1 MASGMESPRSPLSNS
16 KKEGEV
22 WPVWK
27 LVLIALPQL
36 SVQVL
41 WGFIGPHSAPYM
53 QHLGAGAVLA
63 TLNNVAGPITGFF
76 TGPIVGA
83 TSDSLTSKFGR
94 RRPVIL
100 TGLVSLWIAGMLFA
114 GAEHIFPLNQCGAM
128 GPAAVLEGNGA
139 NATKATNAPRRLSE
153 AEPDVVPCT
162 ALFFA
167 APMYWVMDVTIN
179 ILQTPHR
186 ALVADLASPHQQV
199 PMQVVFVF
207 MMSIGNFVAFSI
219 MQIYEKPVDHMIE
232 LMFGIC
238 LLNTV
243 CVAIQFSVA
252 RERPLNK
259 ADAPK
264 QSCCSPVLN
273 VAEAVKHSPCL
284 LYQLAGV
291 QCLVWIGN
299 TAWNL
304 YSAQWFTKA
313 VFQGAEH
320 AGKGTEEYNNY
331 VEGNAAFSFG
341 GQMKSVLQLI
351 STLVIMA
358 ILLKTTIRPR
368 LVYAPCIFIGT
379 VVSLLAAFVVG
390 HAGGFAKL
398 CLIFSIMP
406 ETGSF
411 AIPFGLV
418 ATLNARAAQEGKV
431 VSTALQMALLNCC
444 VTVGQQI
451 CTMILAVIE
460 SQMSLEKAL
469 PLVFMVAAVAQG
481 FGGLGALFLN
491 DAPPDAPL
499 GEDSEETEADAE
511 EETEVDAGNS
521 GEANTRAQEA

>member
-1 MASGMESPRSPLSNS
+1 
-16 KKEGEV
+16 
-22 WPVWK
+22 
-27 LVLIALPQL
+27 
-36 SVQVL
+36 
-41 WGFIGPHSAPYM
+41 
-53 QHLGAGAVLA
+53 
-63 TLNNVAGPITGFF
+63 
-76 TGPIVGA
+76 
-83 TSDSLTSKFGR
+83 
-94 RRPVIL
+94 
-100 TGLVSLWIAGMLFA
+100 
-114 GAEHIFPLNQCGAM
+114 
-128 GPAAVLEGNGA
+128 
-139 NATKATNAPRRLSE
+139 
-153 AEPDVVPCT
+153 
-162 ALFFA
+162 
-167 APMYWVMDVTIN
+167 MDVTIN

-252 RERPLNK
+252 REIPLNK
-259 ADAPK
+259 ADGPK
-264 QSCCSPVLN
+264 KNACSPVLD
-273 VAEAVKHSPCL
+273 VVEAVRHSPCL

-304 YSAQWFTKA
+304 YSAQWFTQA

-379 VVSLLAAFVVG
+379 LVSILAAFVVG
-390 HAGGFAKL
+390 HSGVFAKI
-398 CLIFSIMP
+398 CLTISIMP

-418 ATLNARAAQEGKV
+418 ATLNARAAAEGKM

-451 CTMILAVIE
+451 CTMTLAIIE

-469 PLVFMVAAVAQG
+469 PLVFMVAALAQG
-481 FGGLGALFLN
+481 LGGVGALFLN
-491 DAPPDAPL
+491 DAPAVA
-499 GEDSEETEADAE
+499 DSEEETSSDPESGSEAHTSSQE
-511 EETEVDAGNS
+511 E
-521 GEANTRAQEA
+521 

>member
-1 MASGMESPRSPLSNS
+1 
-16 KKEGEV
+16 
-22 WPVWK
+22 
-27 LVLIALPQL
+27 
-36 SVQVL
+36 
-41 WGFIGPHSAPYM
+41 
-53 QHLGAGAVLA
+53 
-63 TLNNVAGPITGFF
+63 
-76 TGPIVGA
+76 
-83 TSDSLTSKFGR
+83 
-94 RRPVIL
+94 
-100 TGLVSLWIAGMLFA
+100 
-114 GAEHIFPLNQCGAM
+114 
-128 GPAAVLEGNGA
+128 
-139 NATKATNAPRRLSE
+139 
-153 AEPDVVPCT
+153 
-162 ALFFA
+162 
-167 APMYWVMDVTIN
+167 
-179 ILQTPHR
+179 
-186 ALVADLASPHQQV
+186 
-199 PMQVVFVF
+199 

-232 LMFGIC
+232 LMLGIC

-252 RERPLNK
+252 REIPLNK
-259 ADAPK
+259 ADGPK
-264 QSCCSPVLN
+264 KNACSPVLD
-273 VAEAVKHSPCL
+273 VVEAVRHSPCL

-304 YSAQWFTKA
+304 YSAQWFTQA

-418 ATLNARAAQEGKV
+418 ATLNSRAAQEGKV

-481 FGGLGALFLN
+481 FGGIGALFLN

-521 GEANTRAQEA
+521 GEANTRAQVA